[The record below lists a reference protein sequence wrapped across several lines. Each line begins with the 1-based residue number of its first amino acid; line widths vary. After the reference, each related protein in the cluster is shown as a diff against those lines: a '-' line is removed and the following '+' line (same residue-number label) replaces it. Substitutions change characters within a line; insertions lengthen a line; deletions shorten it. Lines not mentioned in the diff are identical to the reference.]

1 MTPDETRDGVPDHV
15 PDEIAAELADT
26 AIIPSHP
33 NPDKDREAASAK
45 LPVTTQDF
53 PARCPECDSI
63 HLDIHSPGFRS
74 VTVADCQEC
83 SWEDTK
89 PWGDAS

>member
-15 PDEIAAELADT
+15 PAELADT

-33 NPDKDREAASAK
+33 NPDKDRETANPPK
-45 LPVTTQDF
+45 PPVTTQNF
-53 PARCPECDSI
+53 PARCPACDSI
-63 HLDIHSPGFRS
+63 HLDIHSPVARS
-74 VTVADCQEC
+74 VTIADCQEC